1 VLQFDMGNTKRI
13 QPGGFKSN
21 GYELNFWALPF
32 YSASV
37 TTNQSI
43 VNINN
48 YLKITFFSE

>member
-1 VLQFDMGNTKRI
+1 MGNTKKD
-13 QPGGFKSN
+13 QPAGFKMN

-32 YSASV
+32 FSSSI

-48 YLKITFFSE
+48 YLKISFFSE

>member
-1 VLQFDMGNTKRI
+1 MGNTKKA
-13 QPGGFKSN
+13 QLGGYTLN

-32 YSASV
+32 FTAGV
-37 TTNQSI
+37 TTNQTI